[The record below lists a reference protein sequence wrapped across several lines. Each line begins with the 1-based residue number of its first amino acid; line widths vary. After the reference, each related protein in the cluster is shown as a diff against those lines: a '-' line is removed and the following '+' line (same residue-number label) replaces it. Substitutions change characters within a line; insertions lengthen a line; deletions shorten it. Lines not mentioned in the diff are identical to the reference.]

1 MYRGNFK
8 SFGIKGEFEMGTVE
22 ITIEEYRELILK
34 AYKYDKLRE
43 IRVNIN
49 NWDIS
54 DEEAVLFDVSE
65 EERKAIKER
74 RPF

>member
-1 MYRGNFK
+1 
-8 SFGIKGEFEMGTVE
+8 MG
-22 ITIEEYRELILK
+22 ITISLEEYKELILK

-43 IRVNIN
+43 RRVNIN

-54 DEEAVLFDVSE
+54 DEESLLFDVSE
-65 EERKAIKER
+65 EKKKAIKER

>member
-1 MYRGNFK
+1 
-8 SFGIKGEFEMGTVE
+8 MG
-22 ITIEEYRELILK
+22 ITISLEEYKELILK

-54 DEEAVLFDVSE
+54 DEEALLFDVPE
-65 EERKAIKER
+65 EELKAIRER

>member
-1 MYRGNFK
+1 
-8 SFGIKGEFEMGTVE
+8 MG
-22 ITIEEYRELILK
+22 ITISLEEYKELILK
-34 AYKYDKLRE
+34 DYKYDKLRE

-54 DEEAVLFDVSE
+54 DEEALLFDVSE

>member
-1 MYRGNFK
+1 M
-8 SFGIKGEFEMGTVE
+8 EV
-22 ITIEEYRELILK
+22 TINLKEYRELILK

-54 DEEAVLFDVSE
+54 DEESLLFDVSE
-65 EERKAIKER
+65 EEKKAIKER

>member
-1 MYRGNFK
+1 M
-8 SFGIKGEFEMGTVE
+8 EV
-22 ITIEEYRELILK
+22 TINLKEYRELILK

-54 DEEAVLFDVSE
+54 DEEALLFDVSE
-65 EERKAIKER
+65 EEKKAMKER

>member
-1 MYRGNFK
+1 M
-8 SFGIKGEFEMGTVE
+8 EV
-22 ITIEEYRELILK
+22 TINLKEYRELILK

-54 DEEAVLFDVSE
+54 DEELLLFDVSE
-65 EERKAIKER
+65 EERKAIK
-74 RPF
+74 

>member
-1 MYRGNFK
+1 
-8 SFGIKGEFEMGTVE
+8 MG
-22 ITIEEYRELILK
+22 ITISLEEYKELIIK

-54 DEEAVLFDVSE
+54 DEEALLFDVSE
-65 EERKAIKER
+65 EEKKAIKER

>member
-1 MYRGNFK
+1 
-8 SFGIKGEFEMGTVE
+8 MG
-22 ITIEEYRELILK
+22 ITISLEEYKELILK

>member
-1 MYRGNFK
+1 
-8 SFGIKGEFEMGTVE
+8 MG
-22 ITIEEYRELILK
+22 ITISLEEYKELILK
-34 AYKYDKLRE
+34 AYKYDKIRE
-43 IRVNIN
+43 IRVNPK

-65 EERKAIKER
+65 EEKKAIKER

>member
-1 MYRGNFK
+1 M
-8 SFGIKGEFEMGTVE
+8 EV
-22 ITIEEYRELILK
+22 TISLEEYKELILK

-43 IRVNIN
+43 IRVNID

-54 DEEAVLFDVSE
+54 DEEALLFDVSE

>member
-1 MYRGNFK
+1 
-8 SFGIKGEFEMGTVE
+8 MG
-22 ITIEEYRELILK
+22 ITISLEEYKELILK

-49 NWDIS
+49 NWDIP
-54 DEEAVLFDVSE
+54 DEEALLFDVSE

>member
-1 MYRGNFK
+1 
-8 SFGIKGEFEMGTVE
+8 MG
-22 ITIEEYRELILK
+22 ITISLEEYKELILK

-54 DEEAVLFDVSE
+54 DEEALLFDVSE
-65 EERKAIKER
+65 EEKKAMKER

>member
-1 MYRGNFK
+1 
-8 SFGIKGEFEMGTVE
+8 MG
-22 ITIEEYRELILK
+22 ITISLEEYKELILK

-43 IRVNIN
+43 IRVNPK

-54 DEEAVLFDVSE
+54 DEEVVLFDVSE

>member
-1 MYRGNFK
+1 
-8 SFGIKGEFEMGTVE
+8 MG
-22 ITIEEYRELILK
+22 ITISLEEYKELILK
-34 AYKYDKLRE
+34 AYKYDKRRE
-43 IRVNIN
+43 IRVNPKN
-49 NWDIS
+49 GDIS

>member
-1 MYRGNFK
+1 
-8 SFGIKGEFEMGTVE
+8 MGTVE

>member
-1 MYRGNFK
+1 
-8 SFGIKGEFEMGTVE
+8 MG
-22 ITIEEYRELILK
+22 ITISLEEYKELILK

-54 DEEAVLFDVSE
+54 DEEALLFDVSE
-65 EERKAIKER
+65 EEKKEIKER

>member
-1 MYRGNFK
+1 
-8 SFGIKGEFEMGTVE
+8 MG
-22 ITIEEYRELILK
+22 ITISLEEYKELILK
-34 AYKYDKLRE
+34 AYKYDKIRE
-43 IRVNIN
+43 IRVNPK

-54 DEEAVLFDVSE
+54 DEEVVLFDVSE

>member
-1 MYRGNFK
+1 
-8 SFGIKGEFEMGTVE
+8 MG
-22 ITIEEYRELILK
+22 ITISLEEYKELILK

-43 IRVNIN
+43 IRVNPK

-54 DEEAVLFDVSE
+54 DEEALLFDVSE

>member
-1 MYRGNFK
+1 
-8 SFGIKGEFEMGTVE
+8 MG
-22 ITIEEYRELILK
+22 ITISLEEYKELILK

-54 DEEAVLFDVSE
+54 DEEVVLFDVSE
-65 EERKAIKER
+65 EEKKAIKER

>member
-1 MYRGNFK
+1 
-8 SFGIKGEFEMGTVE
+8 MG
-22 ITIEEYRELILK
+22 ITISLEEYKELILK

-54 DEEAVLFDVSE
+54 DEEALLFDVSE
-65 EERKAIKER
+65 EEKKAIRER

>member
-1 MYRGNFK
+1 
-8 SFGIKGEFEMGTVE
+8 MG
-22 ITIEEYRELILK
+22 ITISLEEYKELILK

-54 DEEAVLFDVSE
+54 DEEALLFDISE

>member
-1 MYRGNFK
+1 
-8 SFGIKGEFEMGTVE
+8 MG
-22 ITIEEYRELILK
+22 ITISLEEYKELILK

-43 IRVNIN
+43 IRVNPK

>member
-1 MYRGNFK
+1 
-8 SFGIKGEFEMGTVE
+8 MG
-22 ITIEEYRELILK
+22 ITISLEEYKELILK

-54 DEEAVLFDVSE
+54 DEEALLFDVSE
-65 EERKAIKER
+65 EEKKAIKER

>member
-1 MYRGNFK
+1 
-8 SFGIKGEFEMGTVE
+8 MGTVE

-34 AYKYDKLRE
+34 AYKYDKIRE
-43 IRVNIN
+43 IRVNPK

-54 DEEAVLFDVSE
+54 DEEALLFDVPE

>member
-1 MYRGNFK
+1 M
-8 SFGIKGEFEMGTVE
+8 EV
-22 ITIEEYRELILK
+22 TINLKEYRELILK
-34 AYKYDKLRE
+34 AYKYDKIRE
-43 IRVNIN
+43 IRVNSK

-54 DEEAVLFDVSE
+54 DEEALLFDVSE

>member
-1 MYRGNFK
+1 
-8 SFGIKGEFEMGTVE
+8 MGTVE

-34 AYKYDKLRE
+34 AYKYDKIRE
-43 IRVNIN
+43 IRVNPK

-54 DEEAVLFDVSE
+54 DEEALLFDVSE
-65 EERKAIKER
+65 EEKKAIKER

>member
-1 MYRGNFK
+1 
-8 SFGIKGEFEMGTVE
+8 MG
-22 ITIEEYRELILK
+22 ITISLEEYKKLILK
-34 AYKYDKLRE
+34 AYKYDKIRE
-43 IRVNIN
+43 IRVNPK

-54 DEEAVLFDVSE
+54 DEEALLFDVSE

>member
-1 MYRGNFK
+1 
-8 SFGIKGEFEMGTVE
+8 MG
-22 ITIEEYRELILK
+22 ITISLEEYKELILK
-34 AYKYDKLRE
+34 AYKYDKLKE

-54 DEEAVLFDVSE
+54 DEEALLFDVSE
-65 EERKAIKER
+65 EERKAIRER

>member
-1 MYRGNFK
+1 
-8 SFGIKGEFEMGTVE
+8 MG
-22 ITIEEYRELILK
+22 ITINLKEYRELILK

-54 DEEAVLFDVSE
+54 DEEALLFDVSE
-65 EERKAIKER
+65 EEKKAIKER

>member
-1 MYRGNFK
+1 M
-8 SFGIKGEFEMGTVE
+8 EV
-22 ITIEEYRELILK
+22 TISLEEYKKLILK

-54 DEEAVLFDVSE
+54 DEEALLFDVSE

>member
-1 MYRGNFK
+1 
-8 SFGIKGEFEMGTVE
+8 MG
-22 ITIEEYRELILK
+22 ITINLKEYRELILK

-54 DEEAVLFDVSE
+54 EEEAVLFDVSE
-65 EERKAIKER
+65 EEKKAIKER

>member
-1 MYRGNFK
+1 M
-8 SFGIKGEFEMGTVE
+8 EV
-22 ITIEEYRELILK
+22 TINLKEYRELILK

-54 DEEAVLFDVSE
+54 DEELLLFDVSE